1 MFAKAR
7 SAFIKAAFFS
17 LFSTFATA
25 QDTAEDEATV
35 TYPASYFAQYGAV
48 SVNDMLSRIPGIA
61 LTLEGNQVPG
71 FRNNNSRGLGN
82 TSQILVNG
90 KRLAGKANEAS
101 SQLDRFTADQVDYI
115 EIVRG
120 TSGELDVRNSGQLV
134 NIVLLES
141 LSSSSLST
149 EIGMT
154 HFHDGTVKPLGS
166 FSYSGQSSQLDY
178 LLSADVSSGYEFQ
191 ESFEK
196 VLLRS

>member
-1 MFAKAR
+1 MIAKAR
-7 SAFIKAAFFS
+7 SAFVTAA
-17 LFSTFATA
+17 LFSILCTPILA
-25 QDTAEDEATV
+25 QETSEDDATV

-48 SVNDMLSRIPGIA
+48 TVNDMLSRIPGIA

-82 TSQILVNG
+82 SSQVLING

-101 SQLDRFTADQVDYI
+101 SQLDRITADQVDYI

-120 TSGELDVRNSGQLV
+120 TSGDLDVRNTGQLV

-149 EIGMT
+149 EIGSLRT
-154 HFHDGTVKPLGS
+154 RS
-166 FSYSGQSSQLDY
+166 N
-178 LLSADVSSGYEFQ
+178 LLSA
-191 ESFEK
+191 
-196 VLLRS
+196 